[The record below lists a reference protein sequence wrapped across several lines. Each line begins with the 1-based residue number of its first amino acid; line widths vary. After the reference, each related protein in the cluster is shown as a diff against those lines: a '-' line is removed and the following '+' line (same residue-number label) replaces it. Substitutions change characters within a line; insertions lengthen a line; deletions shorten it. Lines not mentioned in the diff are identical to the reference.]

1 MHSVLFNILIWNF
14 YSLINRFLNKLILI
28 IILGVLIFCRKPSY
42 REIKE
47 KLELT
52 KYIVVY
58 DLTANE
64 ELKKQ
69 INDTKL
75 IREITNILNE
85 AKIDNSG
92 WETTTGNKYR
102 LELYANSNKMISQVF
117 ININYN
123 NPVYIKYKDY
133 DYSLKLKQT
142 ELLNTIIDNYI
153 ELNS

>member
-1 MHSVLFNILIWNF
+1 M
-14 YSLINRFLNKLILI
+14 
-28 IILGVLIFCRKPSY
+28 
-42 REIKE
+42 
-47 KLELT
+47 
-52 KYIVVY
+52 Y
-58 DLTANE
+58 DLTTNE

>member
-1 MHSVLFNILIWNF
+1 MKNYKKILFIIC
-14 YSLINRFLNKLILI
+14 ILI
-28 IILGVLIFCRKPSY
+28 IILGVVIFCRKPSY

-47 KLELT
+47 KVELT

-58 DLTANE
+58 DLTTDE
-64 ELKKQ
+64 VLKKK

-75 IREITNILNE
+75 IIEITNILNE

-102 LELYANSNKMISQVF
+102 LELYDNSNKMMIQVF

-123 NPVYIKYKDY
+123 NPVHIKYKDY
-133 DYSLKLKQT
+133 DDSLKLKQT

>member
-1 MHSVLFNILIWNF
+1 MMKNYKKILFIIC
-14 YSLINRFLNKLILI
+14 ILI
-28 IILGVLIFCRKPSY
+28 IILGVVIFCRKPSY

-47 KLELT
+47 KVELT

-58 DLTANE
+58 DLTTDE
-64 ELKKQ
+64 VLKKK

-75 IREITNILNE
+75 IIEITNILNE

-102 LELYANSNKMISQVF
+102 LELYDNSNKMMIQVF

-123 NPVYIKYKDY
+123 NPVHIKYKDY
-133 DYSLKLKQT
+133 DDSLKLKQT